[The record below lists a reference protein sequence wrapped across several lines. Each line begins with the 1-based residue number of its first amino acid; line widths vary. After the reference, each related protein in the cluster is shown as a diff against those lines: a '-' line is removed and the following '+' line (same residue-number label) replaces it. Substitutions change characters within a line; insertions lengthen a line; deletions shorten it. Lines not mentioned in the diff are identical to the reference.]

1 MLTHVAEVLKLL
13 QLQSLS
19 YVSQPSV
26 SLAKHPWDLILVTGL
41 VARRYEER
49 DLELKVYIYFFI
61 KIDVSASFSK
71 KRRRMLAY
79 SGEDEATAASKDS
92 ENLGD

>member
-1 MLTHVAEVLKLL
+1 MLTHVDEVLKLL

-61 KIDVSASFSK
+61 KIVVSASFSK